1 MSSWEGVVETEVT
14 DAVDPRRL
22 GVVGTAD
29 MVARRVGVG
38 GRGFESEVWRR
49 EGSMR
54 LGLGEEV
61 GVGSLSDFSLPI
73 IHHTPEG
80 LVATL

>member
-1 MSSWEGVVETEVT
+1 VETEVT
-14 DAVDPRRL
+14 DATDPRRL

-29 MVARRVGVG
+29 TVERRDGVG
-38 GRGFESEVWRR
+38 GRGFESEVRR
-49 EGSMR
+49 R
-54 LGLGEEV
+54 LGSGRF
-61 GVGSLSDFSLPI
+61 GVWEGAGAGADSLSDFSLPI